1 MRIAVSG
8 THGTGKSTLIEDF
21 CTARPH
27 YEHVQ
32 EPYWE
37 LAQRGVAFADGATSA
52 DLEEQLGQSCALI
65 SRTMGADVI
74 FDRCPFDFIAY
85 IEVVSR
91 QEGFEWEP
99 NGKLLPRIERALA
112 TLDLLVFLPLS
123 SPDEIAV
130 AIELPKLRARV
141 DQRLKRLLRDDE
153 AELLGAGPRL
163 IEITGTRKARFRQLT
178 EAAGLT
184 GR

>member
-8 THGTGKSTLIEDF
+8 THGSGKSTLIEDF
-21 CTARPH
+21 CAAHPD
-27 YEHVQ
+27 YQHVQ

-37 LAQRGVAFADGATSA
+37 LAQRGVTFADGATSG
-52 DLEEQLGQSCALI
+52 DLEEQLAQSCALI
-65 SRTMGADVI
+65 AQTAGADVI

-85 IEVVSR
+85 LEVVSR
-91 QEGFEWEP
+91 QEAFDWEP
-99 NGKLLPRIERALA
+99 GGKLLPRIEKALA
-112 TLDLLVFLPLS
+112 MLDLVVFLPLS

-153 AELLGAGPRL
+153 AELLGEGPRL
-163 IEITGTRKARFRQLT
+163 LEITGTRAERLQRLS
-178 EAAGLT
+178 AALT